1 PGVQGPD
8 RQRSPRRG
16 REARRAGV
24 DQRAHQNSEGRS
36 DGASRRTDR
45 RLHRPLRKANI
56 MLGYEASSPYELE
69 QQRIEERIRQLAG
82 LKDAQTI
89 DSPNYVY
96 FQAQIDSLTAAWR
109 QWDTNTHTLVD
120 MDSKIAVAEAHV
132 RHAVKAASTT
142 PGGWLRAAGVL
153 GSFGALCV
161 AVSMLVTTTVMVP
174 LAGGVLLVFGVGSM
188 LAGVAARRGA

>member
-1 PGVQGPD
+1 
-8 RQRSPRRG
+8 
-16 REARRAGV
+16 
-24 DQRAHQNSEGRS
+24 
-36 DGASRRTDR
+36 
-45 RLHRPLRKANI
+45 

-109 QWDTNTHTLVD
+109 QWDTNTNTLVD
-120 MDSKIAVAEAHV
+120 MDSKIAVAEGHV

-188 LAGVAARRGA
+188 LAGVAARRGAEQAVEDARRQLRAVKDQRTALIPEVDAGQQSFTQLMTSGQ